1 MDKTALRRAIA
12 AQKAAM
18 TPDQIAACSQAL
30 TQLAL
35 ASPLYRQAR
44 SVYGYLS
51 YNQEVRT
58 RPLLEAALAHGK
70 RVAVPKMYGRQMR
83 FLWLTDLDAVA
94 PGCMGIPEP
103 LADGPEADDP
113 TALVLVPGLAFDP
126 AGNRLG
132 YGGGNYD
139 RFLAEEPNHPTLA
152 LCYGFQCLPHL
163 ETQAHDIPVDQ
174 VLWVPEDQG

>member
-44 SVYGYLS
+44 SGIRLLI

-70 RVAVPKMYGRQMR
+70 RVAVPKMYGRQIA
-83 FLWLTDLDAVA
+83 FS
-94 PGCMGIPEP
+94 
-103 LADGPEADDP
+103 LADGFGRGCAWVHGDSG
-113 TALVLVPGLAFDP
+113 APGRWA
-126 AGNRLG
+126 
-132 YGGGNYD
+132 GGG
-139 RFLAEEPNHPTLA
+139 
-152 LCYGFQCLPHL
+152 
-163 ETQAHDIPVDQ
+163 
-174 VLWVPEDQG
+174 